1 MLRSD
6 NGRALDFSDKIIY
19 AKTGK
24 KCTESGGK
32 PKAHS
37 GLSDLEKMNNFHRAN
52 SCATY
57 SCVPL
62 KPCMAKIGMHDS
74 HGNWLTKE
82 FIGKNMTKDL
92 RTGGNQI
99 GYVYQEKSILDSDA
113 LMNALRNGKISHNV
127 ATKIAQHNSEL
138 YGKDT
143 SWDGQASGYFC
154 VKCPPK
160 PKPCVAYP
168 GKNKKADPFNAPIG
182 LGSNVAEASAS
193 LQENRLASVFQ
204 QREATPTK
212 ADTRTV
218 TTSTSEEMDADLAAA
233 GAGAVAG
240 VDSAAG
246 AGARRTASGQID
258 RRTKEGRA
266 RQAPRAQTVTKRGR
280 DLDAF

>member
-1 MLRSD
+1 MR
-6 NGRALDFSDKIIY
+6 
-19 AKTGK
+19 
-24 KCTESGGK
+24 
-32 PKAHS
+32 
-37 GLSDLEKMNNFHRAN
+37 
-52 SCATY
+52 
-57 SCVPL
+57 
-62 KPCMAKIGMHDS
+62 
-74 HGNWLTKE
+74 
-82 FIGKNMTKDL
+82 
-92 RTGGNQI
+92 
-99 GYVYQEKSILDSDA
+99 
-113 LMNALRNGKISHNV
+113 
-127 ATKIAQHNSEL
+127 
-138 YGKDT
+138 
-143 SWDGQASGYFC
+143 
-154 VKCPPK
+154 
-160 PKPCVAYP
+160 CVAYP